1 MRNLRTR
8 PLTAAWEAI
17 ASTISLLAGGVL
29 GAGTASAAASVR
41 AQPSAELKPDS
52 PVTDKHV
59 KDGLAVAQL
68 YGAAITPSDTVPA
81 RGLGRL

>member
-17 ASTISLLAGGVL
+17 ASTISLLAVGVL
-29 GAGTASAAASVR
+29 GAGTASASVR
-41 AQPSAELKPDS
+41 AQPSAEPKPDS

-59 KDGLAVAQL
+59 KDGLTVAQL
-68 YGAAITPSDTVPA
+68 YGAAITPSDTVLA